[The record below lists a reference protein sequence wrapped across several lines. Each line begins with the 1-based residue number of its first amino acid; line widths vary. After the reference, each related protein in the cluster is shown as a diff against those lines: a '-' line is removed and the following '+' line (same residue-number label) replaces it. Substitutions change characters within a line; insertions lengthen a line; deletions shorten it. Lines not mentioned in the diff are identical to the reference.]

1 VPDWLVRKHQQK
13 EPSAMQVGM
22 IGLDRAKNIVQ
33 VHGVDACGGVVL
45 RKRLRRRGQV
55 ERSSATLAPAVVGM

>member
-13 EPSAMQVGM
+13 EPSAMQVSM

-33 VHGVDACGGVVL
+33 VHGVDACGSVVL
-45 RKRLRRRGQV
+45 RKRLRRSQV

>member
-1 VPDWLVRKHQQK
+1 
-13 EPSAMQVGM
+13 MQVSM

-45 RKRLRRRGQV
+45 RKRLRRGQV